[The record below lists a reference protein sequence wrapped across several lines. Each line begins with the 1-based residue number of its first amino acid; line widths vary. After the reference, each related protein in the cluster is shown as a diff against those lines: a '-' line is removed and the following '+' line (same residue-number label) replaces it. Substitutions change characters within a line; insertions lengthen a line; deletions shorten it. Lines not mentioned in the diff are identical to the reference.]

1 LVEERINAALKVRK
15 DTGDSVRK
23 IAVRFGVNASTVRR
37 IARPF
42 VGVAA

>member
-1 LVEERINAALKVRK
+1 MSISAALKARK

-23 IAVRFGVNASTVRR
+23 IAARFGVDASTVQR

-42 VGVAA
+42 VGAAA